1 MFRSWTSK
9 QLLSGVM
16 SATKKTMLVQGGRDL
31 LGFMVEGAFELDIQR
46 KVKILIGEQKG
57 K

>member
-31 LGFMVEGAFELDIQR
+31 LGFMVEGTFELDIQR
-46 KVKILIGEQKG
+46 KVKILIGEQRG

>member
-1 MFRSWTSK
+1 MLRSWTSK

-16 SATKKTMLVQGGRDL
+16 SETKKTMLVQGGRDL
-31 LGFMVEGAFELDIQR
+31 LGFMAEGAFELDIQR
-46 KVKILIGEQKG
+46 KAKILIGEQRG

>member
-1 MFRSWTSK
+1 MPRSWTSK

-16 SATKKTMLVQGGRDL
+16 SETKKTMLVQGGRDL
-31 LGFMVEGAFELDIQR
+31 LGFMAEGAFELDIQR
-46 KVKILIGEQKG
+46 KAKILIGEQRG